1 VTLQVLRIT
10 CTSTDPLVATL
21 FAVECRNHGRA
32 IIAAAKRENFRGLVG
47 PPNHF
52 AVLESA
58 VNLYV
63 PPPEFAARV
72 QIMLDVDRA
81 LAILSEIGFKDL
93 PVRIRDKEAL
103 RGRNFA
109 VLRGG
114 AASERSTTSM
124 VRLANA

>member
-1 VTLQVLRIT
+1 
-10 CTSTDPLVATL
+10 LVATL

-63 PPPEFAARV
+63 PPPEFAARA

-103 RGRNFA
+103 RDAILQSYEAGQRLNEVQRRWFD
-109 VLRGG
+109 LRMLEG
-114 AASERSTTSM
+114 TS
-124 VRLANA
+124 